1 MATAKKTTGKKTT
14 AKAGKPAV
22 KKAVAE
28 KAPKMEKKEGTVTVS
43 VFDAQGKVAGTMKLP
58 EVVFGVKINPTLIA
72 QAVRVY
78 LINQRQ
84 GTVSTLTRGEV
95 DGSTRKIYRQKGT
108 GRARHGG
115 VRAPIFVKGGVG
127 HGPKPVDYKA
137 SLSQNMR
144 KAALFA
150 ALSSKVKDSEVKVVT
165 GVESMEKTNAF
176 AKAFAAWGIDAKNRN
191 VLFVLPAHNEKM
203 FKATRNLAGV
213 CITPANMLNTY
224 EVLKHKTIVFVKDAV
239 ETVEKTFVHKK

>member
-1 MATAKKTTGKKTT
+1 MAETKKTTVKKTT
-14 AKAGKPAV
+14 AKAVKPAV
-22 KKAVAE
+22 KKVVKE
-28 KAPKMEKKEGTVTVS
+28 SPKMEKKEGTLTIS
-43 VFDAQGKVAGTMKLP
+43 VLDAQGKETGTIKLP
-58 EVVFGVKINPTLIA
+58 EVVFGAKVNTTLIA

-150 ALSSKVKDSEVKVVT
+150 ALSSKVKNSEIKVVT
-165 GVESMEKTNAF
+165 GIEGMKKTNVF
-176 AKAFAAWGIDAKNRN
+176 AKAFAAWGVNAKNRN
-191 VLFVLPAHNEKM
+191 VLFVLPAHNEEL
-203 FKATRNLAGV
+203 FKATRNLTGV

-239 ETVEKTFVHKK
+239 DAVEKTFVNKK

>member
-1 MATAKKTTGKKTT
+1 MAEAKKTTVKKTT
-14 AKAGKPAV
+14 TKAVKSAV
-22 KKAVAE
+22 KKVVAE
-28 KAPKMEKKEGTVTVS
+28 KAPKMEKKMGTLTIDVLNAEGK
-43 VFDAQGKVAGTMKLP
+43 AAGTIKLP
-58 EVVFGVKINPTLIA
+58 EVVFGVKVNPALIA

-127 HGPKPVDYKA
+127 HGPKPVEYKA
-137 SLSQNMR
+137 SMSQNMR

-150 ALSSKVKDSEVKVVT
+150 ALSSKVKDAEVKVVT
-165 GVESMEKTNAF
+165 GVESMKKTNAF
-176 AKAFAAWGIDAKNRN
+176 AKAFTAWGVNAKNRN
-191 VLFVLPAHNEKM
+191 VLFVLPAHNEEL
-203 FKATRNLAGV
+203 FKATRNLTGV

-224 EVLKHKTIVFVKDAV
+224 EVLKHKTVVFVKDAV
-239 ETVEKTFVHKK
+239 EAVEKTFVNNK